1 MNAPLFVYFREK
13 SKFSENM
20 ASILRTLIQEEEASA
35 GRIAEILNLSIPTV
49 TKALDNLVE
58 RGFVLNLGKKHIEGG
73 RMPVIFSPN
82 PSSAYFMGVEV
93 RRHFLEVGISD
104 FSGNIVYR
112 SGLIP
117 FMLEEEDSFEKLCGI
132 LEEQFNGSNY
142 KDRLVACTLSIPG
155 RINIYTGESYNYFRN
170 SGGLSLTEV
179 LEDKFN
185 IKVYVD
191 NDSRIM
197 CYGEYICSHLSKYKN
212 ILYINLN
219 WGLGMGMILD
229 GKLYYGA
236 TGLSG
241 ELGHITMFD
250 NEIFCRCGKKGC
262 IETEASGFAA
272 QRLLLSKHKAGAQS
286 TLSAKINARETLT
299 LDDFVRA
306 VHDGDMTMIEIIEEI
321 GTQLGKGIAAMIN
334 IFNPQLVVLGGEL
347 SKTGDYLRMA
357 TTSSV
362 RKYSLNIVNRDTT
375 IEQSR
380 TSSDINLLG
389 SCFIARDKSLGIL

>member
-1 MNAPLFVYFREK
+1 MNAPLFIYFREK
-13 SKFSENM
+13 CKFSENM

-49 TKALDNLVE
+49 TKALDSLVE

-93 RRHFLEVGISD
+93 RRHFVEIGIAD

-117 FMLEEEDSFEKLCGI
+117 FMLEEEDSFEKLCNI
-132 LEEQFNGSNY
+132 LEVQFNVNNY

-155 RINIYTGESYNYFRN
+155 RINTYTGESFNYFRN
-170 SGGLSLTEV
+170 NGHSLTEV
-179 LEDKFN
+179 LEEKFN

-197 CYGEYICSHLSKYKN
+197 CYGEYIYSHLSNYKN

-272 QRLLLSKHKAGAQS
+272 QRLLQSKHKAGAQS
-286 TLSAKINARETLT
+286 ILSAKLNSKQTLT
-299 LDDFVRA
+299 LDDFVGA

-334 IFNPQLVVLGGEL
+334 IFNPQMVVLGGEL
-347 SKTGDYLRMA
+347 SKTGEYLRMA
-357 TTSSV
+357 TVSSV

-375 IEQSR
+375 IELSKS
-380 TSSDINLLG
+380 SSDINLLG

>member
-1 MNAPLFVYFREK
+1 MHAPLFEYYREK
-13 SKFSENM
+13 CRFSENM

-35 GRIAEILNLSIPTV
+35 GRISEILNLSIPTV
-49 TKALDNLVE
+49 TKALDSLIE
-58 RGFVLNLGKKHIEGG
+58 RGFVLNIGKKHIEGG

-93 RRHFLEVGISD
+93 RRHFVEVGIAD
-104 FSGNIVYR
+104 FSGNIVHR

-117 FMLEEEDSFEKLCGI
+117 FMLEDDDSFEKLCGI
-132 LEEQFNGSNY
+132 LEKQFNGSNY
-142 KDRLVACTLSIPG
+142 KDKLVACALSIPG
-155 RINIYTGESYNYFRN
+155 RINTYTGESFNYFRSN
-170 SGGLSLTEV
+170 GRSLTEI
-179 LEDKFN
+179 LEEKFN

-197 CYGEYICSHLSKYKN
+197 CYGEYICSHLSNYKN

-286 TLSAKINARETLT
+286 ILSAKINSNETLT
-299 LDDFVRA
+299 LDDFVAA
-306 VHDGDMTMIEIIEEI
+306 VLDGDMTMIEIIEEI

-334 IFNPQLVVLGGEL
+334 IFNPQMVVLGGEL
-347 SKTGDYLRMA
+347 SKTGEYLRMA
-357 TTSSV
+357 TVSSV

-375 IEQSR
+375 IDLSR
-380 TSSDINLLG
+380 SSSDINLLG

>member
-1 MNAPLFVYFREK
+1 MTFPLFEYFHEK
-13 SKFSENM
+13 CNFSENM
-20 ASILRTLIQEEEASA
+20 ASILRMLIQEEEASA
-35 GRIAEILNLSIPTV
+35 GKIAEILNLSVPTV
-49 TKALDNLVE
+49 TKSLDSLVE
-58 RGFVLNLGKKHIEGG
+58 RGFVLNLGKKHVEGG
-73 RMPVIFSPN
+73 RMPVVYSPN
-82 PSSAYFMGVEV
+82 PTSAYFMGVDV
-93 RRHFLEVGISD
+93 RRHFLEIGISD
-104 FSGNIVYR
+104 FSGNIVYK
-112 SGLIP
+112 SASIP
-117 FMLEEEDSFEKLCGI
+117 FMLEDVNSFDKLCNI
-132 LEEQFNGSNY
+132 LEDEFNNCNY
-142 KDRLVACTLSIPG
+142 KDKLVACALSIPG
-155 RINIYTGESYNYFRN
+155 RINTHTGESFNYFRSN
-170 SGGLSLTEV
+170 GRSLTEV
-179 LEDKFN
+179 LEEKFN

-197 CYGEYICSHLSKYKN
+197 CYGEYICSHLSNYKN

-286 TLSAKINARETLT
+286 ILSAKINSKETLT
-299 LDDFVRA
+299 LDDFVAA

-334 IFNPQLVVLGGEL
+334 IFNPQMVVLGGEL
-347 SKTGDYLRMA
+347 SKTGEYLRMA
-357 TTSSV
+357 TVSSV

-375 IEQSR
+375 IDLSR
-380 TSSDINLLG
+380 SSSDINLLG